1 MRPDRPGKLEGS
13 EHLTVGRA
21 TIRSLPLAVLTHCY
35 FILALSLM
43 KSDNRADLRS
53 VRQERMMVALNG
65 LEKFS
70 HLEDKIYRTI
80 ELAKT
85 LRQEK
90 DELER
95 QLATVRGLGGDKQ
108 QLIAQIERLLAER
121 EAVRTRV
128 QAMLETVAAA
138 DPELAE
144 AIRGCAQTRPAP

>member
-1 MRPDRPGKLEGS
+1 MAMD
-13 EHLTVGRA
+13 
-21 TIRSLPLAVLTHCY
+21 
-35 FILALSLM
+35 
-43 KSDNRADLRS
+43 
-53 VRQERMMVALNG
+53 G

-121 EAVRTRV
+121 EVVRTRV
-128 QAMLETVAAA
+128 QGMLDAVVAA

-144 AIRGCAQTRPAP
+144 AIRG